1 MGKQEK
7 QGTKGA
13 EKSGGPRKRP
23 QGSPKAPNSKFDPQ
37 AYQEAKKSGALRE
50 EQEAFREARKPPARA
65 PYDPKLEEVVGVIG
79 EAPLHGRHKLRVEE
93 LRYEGVG
100 PTKLRI
106 IRFGEAAHGP
116 YESPLV
122 GVLPPDAVKALAA
135 IFAKWEGKPALP
147 AAAKK

>member
-37 AYQEAKKSGALRE
+37 AYQEAKESGVLRA
-50 EQEAFREARKPPARA
+50 EQEVFREARKLPPRA
-65 PYDPKLEEVVGVIG
+65 PYDPKLEQVVGVIG

-122 GVLPPDAVKALAA
+122 GVLPPEAVKVLAS
-135 IFAKWEGKPALP
+135 ILAKWASKPALP
-147 AAAKK
+147 AAKK

>member
-7 QGTKGA
+7 KVA
-13 EKSGGPRKRP
+13 EKAGKTGGPRQRP
-23 QGSPKAPNSKFDPQ
+23 QGSPKAPNSKFDPR
-37 AYQEAKKSGALRE
+37 AYQEAKESGVLRA
-50 EQEAFREARKPPARA
+50 EQEVFREARKLPPRA
-65 PYDPKLEEVVGVIG
+65 PYDPKLEQVVGVIG

-122 GVLPPDAVKALAA
+122 GVLPPEAVKVLASLLS
-135 IFAKWEGKPALP
+135 KWESKPALP
-147 AAAKK
+147 AAKN

>member
-1 MGKQEK
+1 MGKQDK
-7 QGTKGA
+7 GKGA
-13 EKSGGPRKRP
+13 KESKTGGPRQRP
-23 QGSPKAPNSKFDPQ
+23 TGSPKGVNAKFDPE
-37 AYQEAKKSGALRE
+37 AYQQAKKSGALRE

-100 PTKLRI
+100 PTKLRL
-106 IRFGEAAHGP
+106 IRFGEAAHGS